1 MLLSLR
7 SLYESSGGSATGL
20 ELGGGIAWP
29 YPPLSQRH
37 WSAPPSSSLKVG
49 QSAVARPR
57 GVSAGITCGTVTA
70 HGLDGNVEALA
81 IIVAF
86 LDQEDYE
93 PDIDTA
99 EADALLLVGS
109 VLI

>member
-1 MLLSLR
+1 
-7 SLYESSGGSATGL
+7 
-20 ELGGGIAWP
+20 
-29 YPPLSQRH
+29 
-37 WSAPPSSSLKVG
+37 
-49 QSAVARPR
+49 
-57 GVSAGITCGTVTA
+57 
-70 HGLDGNVEALA
+70 LDGNVEALA